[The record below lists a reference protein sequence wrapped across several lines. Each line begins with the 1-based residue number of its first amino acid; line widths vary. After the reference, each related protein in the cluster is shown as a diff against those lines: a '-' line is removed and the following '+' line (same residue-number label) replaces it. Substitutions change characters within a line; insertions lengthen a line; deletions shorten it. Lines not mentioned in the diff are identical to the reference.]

1 MRTFNKFLAVVIF
14 LASSSLPAHADSIP
28 EQFTFTGSGY
38 GHGVG
43 MSQIGAKAKA
53 LAGES
58 ATAILNYYYKDVT
71 VAPWV
76 DTQTIRVNIG
86 HALKSATF
94 SAPSGSTIT
103 YFAGESTTGVAQTSL
118 GKQKLNLSVAGNW
131 AILGGIKA
139 QRFTITWSNTISLTQ
154 NGSTS
159 TYKYGFISVKVV
171 KGSLEITTSLR
182 LHDEYLWGIS
192 EVSSAWPAAALEAQ
206 VIASRSYAASKLGP
220 ISTSC
225 DCNVYSHISD
235 QNFVGYSKESEPRIG
250 KLWREA
256 VIRTNIDTFTSLAI
270 LQNGKPVQAYYSSSS
285 GGATQTTL
293 DAWGTPTAYTQS
305 VVDSASV
312 DVVLNPRFALWR
324 ASSSQAL
331 VAAAFGLPDVISL
344 EVITRNQAGAVT
356 SIKGT
361 SSTGGTKIL
370 RGDTFRSRA
379 KLPSAWFSLAN

>member
-1 MRTFNKFLAVVIF
+1 MRMFKRFLLLAI
-14 LASSSLPAHADSIP
+14 LIASSALPAHADSIP

-58 ATAILNYYYKDVT
+58 ATSILNYYYKDVT
-71 VAPWV
+71 IAPWV

-86 HALKSATF
+86 HALKSAYF
-94 SAPSGSTIT
+94 SAPNGSTIT
-103 YFAGESTTGVAQTSL
+103 YYPGETTTGAATISS
-118 GKQKLNLSVAGNW
+118 GKQKLNLSIAGNW
-131 AILGGIKA
+131 ATLGGVKA

-154 NGSTS
+154 NGSTA

-171 KGSLEITTSLR
+171 KGALEITTSLS

-220 ISTSC
+220 LSTSC

-235 QNFVGYSKESEPRIG
+235 QNFVGFSKESEPRIG

-285 GGATQTTL
+285 GGATQSTL

-305 VVDSASV
+305 VIDSASV
-312 DVVLNPRFALWR
+312 DVALNPRFASWK
-324 ASSSQAL
+324 ATSSQAL
-331 VAAAFGLPDVISL
+331 VAAAFGLTDVLSL
-344 EVITRNQAGAVT
+344 EIISRNQAGAVT
-356 SIKGT
+356 YIKAT
-361 SSTGGTKIL
+361 SSSGATKQL

-379 KLPSAWFSLAN
+379 KLPSAWFALAN